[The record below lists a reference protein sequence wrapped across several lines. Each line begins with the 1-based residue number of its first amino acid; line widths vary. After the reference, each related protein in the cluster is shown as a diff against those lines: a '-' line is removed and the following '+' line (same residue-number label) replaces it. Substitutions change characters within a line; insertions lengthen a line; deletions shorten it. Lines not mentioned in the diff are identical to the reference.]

1 MYICIYIY
9 SYMFDIFLIPQ
20 ISTQLSN
27 STDNISISATGST
40 GTGVDTE
47 KAGAL
52 VLDSPGFKKRLLHLP
67 PKMGGKNEATFF
79 SGSILRL
86 FNLWTIHRLALPVRS
101 MDSSQWWH
109 AIKCCG
115 YLGVFPM
122 MFSICARVKSWIINW
137 GMVINRLIEFY
148 IPSHTH

>member
-79 SGSILRL
+79 LVQFYACLIFEPSIAWLCL
-86 FNLWTIHRLALPVRS
+86 SDLW
-101 MDSSQWWH
+101 
-109 AIKCCG
+109 
-115 YLGVFPM
+115 
-122 MFSICARVKSWIINW
+122 
-137 GMVINRLIEFY
+137 
-148 IPSHTH
+148 IPPSDDMP